1 MKLKALDRVLLAILL
16 IIAIV
21 FAFVLLGVASH
32 LVRFEVVAGFI
43 ELFYAD
49 ARNAWILAGSAL
61 VLLLICIKL
70 LLCGRGNA
78 QKPDTAAAPASTL
91 MQQTELGGTFIS
103 LDAVDGMVQK
113 HCRAQERVRDCHSTL
128 RALDDGVTIG
138 IRLTV
143 LPDTD
148 VAALTQQMQASLR
161 EYIQSLTGINVKEI
175 GILVESAAAEP
186 VARVG

>member
-1 MKLKALDRVLLAILL
+1 MKLKAFDRVLLAILL

-21 FAFVLLGVASH
+21 FAFVLLGMAANIIH
-32 LVRFEVVAGFI
+32 YDVVANFI
-43 ELFYAD
+43 SLFYEHP
-49 ARNAWILAGSAL
+49 RNALILAACAL

-70 LLCGRGNA
+70 LLAGRGGPA
-78 QKPDTAAAPASTL
+78 QADQAAAPASTL

-113 HCRAQERVRDCHSTL
+113 HCRSQERVRACQSTL

-138 IRLTV
+138 IRLSV

-148 VAALTQQMQASLR
+148 VASLTQQLQVSLR

-175 GILVESAAAEP
+175 GILVESAAEEP
-186 VARVG
+186 TSRVG